1 MLPRCTSVDVADQ
14 ASSKRK
20 LQTRTRSLRSIYDES
35 QHDRVDGCGSGLCFG
50 RLGQRR
56 YRSWLADHRH
66 GSTRNLDG
74 AEPRSGDPGHP
85 RATDQCLADVRWPCS
100 AQLTAASLANA
111 SVCATWHAAGGG
123 DSCRGECSAD
133 NSTAWDSTDELCL
146 DWPQWRPLQGSAPR
160 RASARSTDRSRHS
173 SSMARPEFSS
183 FPACR
188 ICRHSISGKTNCCK
202 RLQSL
207 PSYQRLRWHWDSASI
222 RGLGSPLSSRQRS
235 RSWRRS
241 SAWRS
246 VRCCDLG
253 CQSQPS
259 DIGFSLAC
267 WRWAAACSRGS
278 FSNTP
283 FPASSCSLM
292 VERETAPRRCCKPSW

>member
-1 MLPRCTSVDVADQ
+1 MLQPLDVHSTLTVSMDDGPA
-14 ASSKRK
+14 
-20 LQTRTRSLRSIYDES
+20 LPNSLR
-35 QHDRVDGCGSGLCFG
+35 
-50 RLGQRR
+50 RL
-56 YRSWLADHRH
+56 
-66 GSTRNLDG
+66 
-74 AEPRSGDPGHP
+74 
-85 RATDQCLADVRWPCS
+85 WPM
-100 AQLTAASLANA
+100 L
-111 SVCATWHAAGGG
+111 VCALLGTLPVAGILAAANV
-123 DSCRGECSAD
+123 RLT
-133 NSTAWDSTDELCL
+133 TALLGIALTSYASIGLS
-146 DWPQWRPLQGSAPR
+146 GVHFKVPR
-160 RASARSTDRSRHS
+160 RARARSTDRSRHWPHQWRDRNFRRS
-173 SSMARPEFSS
+173 RRAVSAGTRSRERRIAAS
-183 FPACR
+183 ACNL
-188 ICRHSISGKTNCCK
+188 CR
-202 RLQSL
+202 
-207 PSYQRLRWHWDSASI
+207 SYQRLRWHWDSASI

-235 RSWRRS
+235 RWWRRS